1 MKSSNSNHKQY
12 ARTPLH
18 KSPNGQPPRSPSKDL
33 FPLRQQDRAGVPL
46 REVRGR
52 HRLIGSGIGGDVH
65 HVLFVKKSEQSL
77 SRLQNL
83 LARCGYHI
91 TVSSV
96 MEPVQQLIR
105 RCQQPQYRLI
115 VVEVDGD
122 LLHKR
127 QICRVIRHNT
137 LTAMVAVVDDGHIE
151 DIIEGL
157 QQGADM
163 VIKKTIEPREALV
176 RVLAV
181 LRRAL
186 HLSTADDESSKRQP
200 SSQLLAEGNAVLD
213 MDCQMLYL
221 NGTPILLTP
230 LEKRLMA
237 YFLQNAN
244 RVVPKSELLQ
254 RVWGCHEEEEDTH
267 SVEAAIRRLRLKIEA
282 DPSEPKKLLTV
293 YRRGYLFLP
302 IEP

>member
-1 MKSSNSNHKQY
+1 MKALNSNHKQY
-12 ARTPLH
+12 IPAPLQEH
-18 KSPNGQPPRSPSKDL
+18 PNGQRPRSSGNNL
-33 FPLRQQDRAGVPL
+33 FPLRQQERPGVPL

-52 HRLIGSGIGGDVH
+52 HRLNGNGFGGDVH

-91 TVSSV
+91 AVVSV
-96 MEPVQQLIR
+96 TAPTQHLVQ
-105 RCQQPQYRLI
+105 RCKQPQYRLI
-115 VVEVDGD
+115 VVEVDED
-122 LLHKR
+122 LLHRR
-127 QICRVIRHNT
+127 QICRLIRHNT
-137 LTAMVAVVDDGHIE
+137 LTAMVAVVEDGHIE
-151 DIIEGL
+151 DVIEGL

-186 HLSTADDESSKRQP
+186 HLSTADGESDEQRS
-200 SSQLLAEGNAVLD
+200 SSQVLAEGNAVLD
-213 MDCQMLYL
+213 MECQMLYL

-244 RVVPKSELLQ
+244 RVIPKSELLQ
-254 RVWGCHEEEEDTH
+254 RVWGCHEDEEDTH

-282 DPSEPKKLLTV
+282 VPSEPKKLLTV